1 MIRFYSPSN
10 FKKSRLIARRFRIFD
25 LILLTAGWAFSIIS
39 NLFYLT
45 GDFHIHPAVFFLL
58 LVPLVASTFLVV
70 PYSIY
75 HNIMEYIVLKIRI
88 MKEPKKYIWE
98 GIYKYEEKIES

>member
-10 FKKSRLIARRFRIFD
+10 FKKSRLIARRFRIID
-25 LILLTAGWAFSIIS
+25 LILLIVGWTFSIVS

-45 GDFHIHPAVFFLL
+45 SDLSIHPGIFFLL

-70 PYSIY
+70 PYSTY
-75 HNIMEYIVLKIRI
+75 HNMMEYIILKIRI

-98 GIYKYEEKIES
+98 GIYKYEEKIKS